1 MEKEEE
7 VRQNS
12 AIDISPLPPIPKEE
26 EESKLNNEEEE
37 EEEDGEVKEQ
47 EGGGGVVFSISSLL
61 SEKDP
66 GK

>member
-1 MEKEEE
+1 MEKEED
-7 VRQNS
+7 VSHNS
-12 AIDISPLPPIPKEE
+12 AIDISPLAPIPKEE
-26 EESKLNNEEEE
+26 EGSQLNNEEEE

-47 EGGGGVVFSISSLL
+47 KGGGGVVFSISSLL

>member
-26 EESKLNNEEEE
+26 EGSQLNNEEEE
-37 EEEDGEVKEQ
+37 EKEDRGGKEE
-47 EGGGGVVFSISSLL
+47 EGGSGVVFSISSLL

>member
-1 MEKEEE
+1 MKKEEE
-7 VRQNS
+7 VRQKS
-12 AIDISPLPPIPKEE
+12 AINISPLPPIPKEE
-26 EESKLNNEEEE
+26 EESQLNNEEEE

-61 SEKDP
+61 SEKEP